1 MQHHHILLGVAGG
14 LALPAAASLP
24 PVSPIHRVVVVGGT
38 HGNEYTGVWCIKA
51 MEQQKSVIAESFP
64 SLDVS
69 TLLGNPKAHIEN
81 KRFIHSDLNREFR
94 EESLIQ
100 QVNRESVE
108 SMRARELDASLGP
121 KLKPDQ
127 HARRVD
133 LIIDLH
139 STTTNMGLT
148 VIIPEGDVV
157 MAQAAAYVL
166 IKCEGAKCL
175 MHSYPDARLRP
186 SLSSVGKHGLT
197 IEVGPVPQ
205 GVVRH
210 DAVETTQRAI
220 QALME
225 FLEQRNTQ
233 GEDAVMEQ
241 LRAGY
246 PSGQVPIYRSAP
258 AMVTGEMSGKI
269 PWPCDAENPNFPMW
283 MVHKSLQDKDFHVV
297 RTGDPMFVAL
307 DGSIIPYN
315 GSHGDEVILIFIN
328 EGGYY
333 YKSSGTGITVAAKS
347 HFDLFTGMMTDNGS
361 FSAAAAAKELKP

>member
-69 TLLGNPKAHIEN
+69 TLLGNPQAHMEN
-81 KRFIHSDLNREFR
+81 KRFVHSDLNREFR

-108 SMRARELDASLGP
+108 SVRAREVDALLGP

-133 LIIDLH
+133 LVIDLH

-148 VIIPEGDVV
+148 VIVPEGDVV

-166 IKCEGAKCL
+166 LKCEGAKCL

-186 SLSSVGKHGLT
+186 SLSSVGKHGFT

-210 DAVETTQRAI
+210 DAVETTQRAM

-246 PSGQVPIYRSAP
+246 PSGQVPIFRSAP

-307 DGSIIPYN
+307 DGSIIPYE

-333 YKSSGTGITVAAKS
+333 YKSSGTGITVAAQS
-347 HFDLFTGMMTDNGS
+347 HFDLFTGMITDKGS
-361 FSAAAAAKELKP
+361 FSGAARAEESKC